1 MKSLL
6 MFAGLAMIT
15 LASFGQRKDN
25 PKSPFKEVR
34 GTSASGTPIYISY
47 NAPSVRGRTIGK
59 DLEPMAGKV
68 WRTGADSA
76 TAFEVTKA
84 VKINGKD
91 LPAGRYA
98 LFTIANGDDWTILF
112 NSDVHKWGAFSYKES
127 ADVLKVDVK
136 AKKAAS
142 FAEQLAI
149 TASNKGEVHI
159 LWGDSDVSFTV
170 K

>member
-1 MKSLL
+1 MLYRSSINQTG
-6 MFAGLAMIT
+6 F
-15 LASFGQRKDN
+15 
-25 PKSPFKEVR
+25 
-34 GTSASGTPIYISY
+34 SAR
-47 NAPSVRGRTIGK
+47 VFR
-59 DLEPMAGKV
+59 
-68 WRTGADSA
+68 
-76 TAFEVTKA
+76 
-84 VKINGKD
+84 
-91 LPAGRYA
+91 
-98 LFTIANGDDWTILF
+98 LFTIANGDNWTILF

-159 LWGDSDVSFTV
+159 LWGDSDVSFMV